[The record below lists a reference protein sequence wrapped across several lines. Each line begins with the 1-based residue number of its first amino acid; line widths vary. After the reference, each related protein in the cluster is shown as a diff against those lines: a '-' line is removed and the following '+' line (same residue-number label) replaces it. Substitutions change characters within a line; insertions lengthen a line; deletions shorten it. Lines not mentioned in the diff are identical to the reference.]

1 MHQEIYVRKEDA
13 AALPQWEDFVRYV
26 YQTFPNSLKA
36 EVMDLQDSY
45 PFITFRELE
54 GEVFVDAGNIPRYF
68 GEGATEVTPEAF
80 IKAVAPHLMEQ
91 PVKAKRSKR
100 KKGPSRKAPTINKA
114 KITFMS
120 GESYTVKDFVSI
132 EATADQIVFIM
143 EDNWKGTVNYRQAI
157 TVPNDDVDNVVVRG
171 IKDRFELDMAL
182 TNMGITILRSSNAEI
197 LMSELTITL

>member
-1 MHQEIYVRKEDA
+1 MHQQIYTSKNEV
-13 AALPQWEDFVRYV
+13 AALPQWSAFVEHV
-26 YQTFPNSLKA
+26 YSTYSESRIC
-36 EVMDLQDSY
+36 EVMDLTDGH
-45 PFITFRELE
+45 PFVEWREVGDE
-54 GEVFVDAGNIPRYF
+54 IFVDALTDPKW
-68 GEGATEVTPEAF
+68 VTPGAQKVSGEEF
-80 IKAVAPHLMEQ
+80 IRAVAPHLMD
-91 PVKAKRSKR
+91 VKVKPTHKKR

-132 EATADQIVFIM
+132 EATAEQIVFVM

-171 IKDRFELDMAL
+171 IKDQFELDMAL